1 MVNNEKVL
9 CVIKTSKNIKN
20 SSVIANIFTNLAL
33 SAFGGV
39 AEDIPS
45 IFKLTLTEKDLYV
58 EAIGNSTFG
67 NLPETRNID
76 KISRKNIKEFNVESN
91 GDQEII
97 KLINE
102 KNKSVEFIRDN
113 SKHDD
118 LAQQMKNIINQN

>member
-20 SSVIANIFTNLAL
+20 SSVVANIFTNLAL

-45 IFKLTLTEKDLYV
+45 TFKLTLTEKDLYV

-91 GDQEII
+91 GEQEII